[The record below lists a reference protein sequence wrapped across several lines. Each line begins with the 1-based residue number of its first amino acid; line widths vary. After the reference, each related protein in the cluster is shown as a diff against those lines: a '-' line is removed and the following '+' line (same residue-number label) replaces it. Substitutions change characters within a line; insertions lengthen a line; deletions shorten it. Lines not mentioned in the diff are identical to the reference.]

1 MVVVLK
7 KVFALSF
14 SLSVIVPTRNPG
26 DDWLKWLDAFGVAY
40 PQVPCVVV
48 DSSSNDGTDFSSSDL
63 VTKLVT
69 IDAASF
75 NHGDTRNWALQLLDK
90 SSDVV
95 VFMTQDALLAN
106 ADSLRNLQKAFTNPS
121 VGCAFGRQ
129 LPHLNATPLAAHARL
144 FNYPETS
151 RVVCLADKVQ
161 LGIKACFLSNSFA
174 AYRVKD
180 LLAVGGFPTNVILGE
195 DMTVAAK
202 MLMAG
207 KRVAYVADASV
218 HHSHN
223 YSMLQEFRRY
233 FDTGVFH
240 ARNPWLLQTFGS
252 AGGEGMRFVRS
263 ELLYL
268 WRYAPW
274 WIPSAMVRT
283 LAKLAGYRMGQFE
296 ALMPRCIKRWC
307 SMHYRYW
314 SFKKS
319 AS

>member
-1 MVVVLK
+1 LK
-7 KVFALSF
+7 KVFVLSF

-26 DDWLKWLDAFGVAY
+26 DGWPKWLKAFGSAQ

-69 IDAASF
+69 IDAACF
-75 NHGDTRNWALQLLDK
+75 NHGDTRNFAVQQLDK

-106 ADSLRNLQKAFTNPS
+106 ADALRNLQKAFTNPS

-129 LPHLNATPLAAHARL
+129 LPHINANPLAAHARL

-151 RVVCLADKVQ
+151 RVVCLADKAQ

-195 DMTVAAK
+195 DMTVAAQ

-207 KRVAYVADASV
+207 KSVAYVSDACV
-218 HHSHN
+218 YHSHN
-223 YSMLQEFRRY
+223 YTLLEEFRRY

-240 ARNPWLLQTFGS
+240 AQTPWLLNEFGAAS
-252 AGGEGMRFVRS
+252 GEGLRFVRS
-263 ELLYL
+263 EFAYL
-268 WRYAPW
+268 WHKAPHF
-274 WIPSAMVRT
+274 IPLALMRT
-283 LAKLAGYRMGQFE
+283 LVKWMGYKLGR
-296 ALMPRCIKRWC
+296 LNSHLPWSTRKWC
-307 SMHYRYW
+307 SMHQAYW
-314 SFKKS
+314 MQKKLRMCR
-319 AS
+319 AD

>member
-1 MVVVLK
+1 M
-7 KVFALSF
+7 SF

-26 DDWLKWLDAFGVAY
+26 DDWPKWLKAFGSAQ

-48 DSSSNDGTDFSSSDL
+48 DSSSNDGTDFSSSYL
-63 VTKLVT
+63 VTNLVT
-69 IDAASF
+69 IDAACF
-75 NHGDTRNWALQLLDK
+75 NHGDTRNFALQHLDK

-129 LPHLNATPLAAHARL
+129 LPRLNATPLAAHARL

-151 RVVCLADKVQ
+151 SVVCLADKAQ
-161 LGIKACFLSNSFA
+161 LGIKACFISNSFA

-207 KRVAYVADASV
+207 KRVAYLADACV

-223 YSMLQEFRRY
+223 YSVLEEFRRY

-252 AGGEGMRFVRS
+252 AGGEGLRFVRS

-283 LAKLAGYRMGQFE
+283 FAKLAGYRMGQFE
-296 ALMPRCIKRWC
+296 ALMPRWIKRWC
-307 SMHYRYW
+307 SMHSRYW
-314 SFKKS
+314 S
-319 AS
+319 